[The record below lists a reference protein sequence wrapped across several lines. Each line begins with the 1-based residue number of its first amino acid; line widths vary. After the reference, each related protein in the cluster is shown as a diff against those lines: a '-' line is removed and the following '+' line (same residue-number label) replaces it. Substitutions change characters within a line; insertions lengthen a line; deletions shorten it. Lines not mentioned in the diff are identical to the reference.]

1 MSKIKTIITT
11 TIKALDEEV
20 EEKREKKKKT

>member
-1 MSKIKTIITT
+1 MPKIKTIMTT

-20 EEKREKKKKT
+20 EEKWGKERI